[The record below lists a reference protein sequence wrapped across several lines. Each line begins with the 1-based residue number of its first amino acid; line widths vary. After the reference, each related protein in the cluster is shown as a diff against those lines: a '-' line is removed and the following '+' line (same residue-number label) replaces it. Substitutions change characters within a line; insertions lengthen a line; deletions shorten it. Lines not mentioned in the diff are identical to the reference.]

1 MKVKARLITWTNDKQ
16 INQNKVK
23 VKLNDGGHKLIAH
36 IDKIDMKFFLPLYE
50 SSLWKLPL
58 YYEISS
64 PMPMIGEPAIVYPK
78 KYLMV
83 EIR

>member
-16 INQNKVK
+16 INQSKVK
-23 VKLNDGGHKLIAH
+23 VKLSDGGRKLIAR

-58 YYEISS
+58 YYEISA
-64 PMPMIGEPAIVYPK
+64 PMPMIGEPTVSYPK
-78 KYLMV
+78 KYLVV
-83 EIR
+83 EVK